1 MNGEKI
7 KYYNMVKKLCILQ
20 ENNLKTKIR
29 KISHYFRLGFFF
41 HFYFHFLQIEKKISL
56 YSCLE

>member
-41 HFYFHFLQIEKKISL
+41 IFIFIFFKLKKKLVYIHV
-56 YSCLE
+56 